1 MLTLK
6 QDHSELVVLSVLA
19 EGPSYGYAIGKS
31 IAARSEGHF
40 KLSASG
46 MYPLLTKLEKNGL
59 VSTSWE
65 EVKAATADPESTGRR
80 RKWYTLSDKGR
91 KQLAKRIEHHRQ
103 VQSILD
109 GFVLQIESQPENQL
123 ENGLAG

>member
-19 EGPSYGYAIGKS
+19 EGSSYGYAISKN

-59 VSTSWE
+59 VTTSWE
-65 EVKAATADPESTGRR
+65 EVKSANADPESTGRR
-80 RKWYTLSDKGR
+80 RKWYTLSIKGQ
-91 KQLAKRIEHHRQ
+91 KQLARRIEHHRQ
-103 VQSILD
+103 VQSIID
-109 GFVLQIESQPENQL
+109 GFVVPAMNADEEL
-123 ENGLAG
+123 ERGAAG